1 MKTLV
6 NVYAFFVACLMV
18 YGKVVIDLLDEMGK
32 KLVNLIDHSDFFAGV
47 VWTYAILTAWDL
59 ITK

>member
-6 NVYAFFVACLMV
+6 NVYAFIMGCLMV
-18 YGKVVIDLLDEMGK
+18 YGKVALDCLDWLGK
-32 KLVNLIDHSDFFAGV
+32 KLVGLLDNDFFAGA